1 MTSFFEHQ
9 RASYKRNYLR
19 NLIALASSDGN
30 LDWEEKMLIQTIGLR
45 RGLKEWQINELL
57 EETTRHEF
65 FIPDSVGNR
74 MNLLYDVMQIVYA
87 DGKVTKSEINF
98 VTNVISALQLEPTVV
113 QDLFNLFET
122 HTPSVIEWND
132 FMESRVEEE
141 RKKFQTIL

>member
-1 MTSFFEHQ
+1 
-9 RASYKRNYLR
+9 
-19 NLIALASSDGN
+19 
-30 LDWEEKMLIQTIGLR
+30 
-45 RGLKEWQINELL
+45 
-57 EETTRHEF
+57 
-65 FIPDSVGNR
+65 
-74 MNLLYDVMQIVYA
+74 MQIVYA